1 MIFEIFQILS
11 EQVNRYFGEVGLEDS
26 EVILDNIAFV
36 DGPTDIAEAMRD
48 KVVMTM
54 VNFQEEPALK
64 NFPNHTKG
72 DTQTVY
78 RNAIVNIH
86 VFALFS
92 ANRLHYA
99 QALRDVSAV
108 MEYFQSKKVFTQA
121 NTSYDREVSS
131 MASVGPFRFTVD
143 LFSPSFE
150 ELNFIW
156 GTLGGRQLPS
166 VLYKI
171 CLLPIH
177 AGKASGT
184 GPLIETV
191 DNTLKHRVS

>member
-11 EQVNRYFGEVGLEDS
+11 EDVNRYFRDVGLNDS

-36 DGPTDIAEAMRD
+36 DGTSEVAEAMRD
-48 KVVMTM
+48 KVVMTL
-54 VNFQEEPALK
+54 VNFQEEAALK
-64 NFPNHTKG
+64 NFPNHSMG
-72 DTQTVY
+72 DNQTIY
-78 RNAIVNIH
+78 RNPIVNIH

-92 ANRLHYA
+92 ANRTLYA
-99 QALRDVSAV
+99 HALRDVATI
-108 MEYFQSKKVFTQA
+108 MAFFQSKRLFSQA
-121 NTSYDREVSS
+121 NTLYDREISS
-131 MASVGPFRFTVD
+131 MAAVGPFRFTVD

-150 ELNFIW
+150 EVNFIW

-171 CLLPIH
+171 CLLPIQ
-177 AGKASGT
+177 ADKVSGT

-191 DNTLKHRVS
+191 ENTLKHR

>member
-1 MIFEIFQILS
+1 MIFEIFQILA
-11 EQVNRYFGEVGLEDS
+11 EEVNRYFREVGLNDS

-36 DGPTDIAEAMRD
+36 DGPSETAEMMRD

-54 VNFQEEPALK
+54 VNFQEEAALK
-64 NFPNHTKG
+64 NFPNHSKG
-72 DTQTVY
+72 DNQTIY
-78 RNAIVNIH
+78 RNPIVNIH

-92 ANRLHYA
+92 ANRTTYA
-99 QALRDVSAV
+99 HALRDVSKI
-108 MEYFQSKKVFTQA
+108 MEFFQSKRLFTQA
-121 NTSYDREVSS
+121 NTLFDREVSS
-131 MASVGPFRFTVD
+131 MVSVGSFRFTVD

-150 ELNFIW
+150 EVNFIW

-177 AGKASGT
+177 SEKVAGTA
-184 GPLIETV
+184 PLIETV
-191 DNTLKHRVS
+191 ENSLKHR

>member
-11 EQVNRYFGEVGLEDS
+11 EQVNRYFKEVGLEDS
-26 EVILDNIAFV
+26 EVILNNIAFV
-36 DGPTDIAEAMRD
+36 EGSTEVAEVMRD
-48 KVVMTM
+48 KVVMTL

-64 NFPNHTKG
+64 NFPNHTRS

-78 RNAIVNIH
+78 RNPIVNIH
-86 VFALFS
+86 AFALFS
-92 ANRLHYA
+92 ANRTQYA
-99 QALRDVSAV
+99 QALKDISVI

-121 NTSYDREVSS
+121 NTTYDREVNS
-131 MASVGPFRFTVD
+131 MAAVGPFRFTVD

-156 GTLGGRQLPS
+156 GTLGGRQLPA
-166 VLYKI
+166 VLYKV

-177 AGKASGT
+177 AGKVSGT

-191 DNTLKHRVS
+191 ENSLKHRTS

>member
-11 EQVNRYFGEVGLEDS
+11 EDVNRYFRDVGLNDS

-36 DGPTDIAEAMRD
+36 DGASEVAEAMRD
-48 KVVMTM
+48 KVVMTL
-54 VNFQEEPALK
+54 VNFQEEAALK
-64 NFPNHTKG
+64 NFPNHSMQ
-72 DTQTVY
+72 DTQAIY
-78 RNAIVNIH
+78 RNPIVNIH

-92 ANRLHYA
+92 ANRTSYA
-99 QALRDVSAV
+99 HALRDVSTIMAF
-108 MEYFQSKKVFTQA
+108 FQSKRLFTQA
-121 NTSYDREVSS
+121 NTLYDREISS
-131 MASVGPFRFTVD
+131 MAAVGPFRFTVD

-150 ELNFIW
+150 EVNFIW

-171 CLLPIH
+171 CLLPIQ
-177 AGKASGT
+177 ADKVSGT

-191 DNTLKHRVS
+191 ENTLKHR